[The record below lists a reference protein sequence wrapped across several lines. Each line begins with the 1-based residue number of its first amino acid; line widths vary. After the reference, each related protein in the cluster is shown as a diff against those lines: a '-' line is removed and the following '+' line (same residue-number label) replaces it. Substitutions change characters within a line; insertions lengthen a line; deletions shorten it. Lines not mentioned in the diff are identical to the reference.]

1 MRVAL
6 DVNILFVGQCTQAE
20 EHICPLQYVAS
31 LIWNRIWLKVM
42 ACGSA
47 SESDVNLVTTPT
59 ISVCK
64 WDVLEFVC
72 DSFASHFDWLIKNN
86 QLSLANQA
94 TLVA

>member
-1 MRVAL
+1 MKVAL